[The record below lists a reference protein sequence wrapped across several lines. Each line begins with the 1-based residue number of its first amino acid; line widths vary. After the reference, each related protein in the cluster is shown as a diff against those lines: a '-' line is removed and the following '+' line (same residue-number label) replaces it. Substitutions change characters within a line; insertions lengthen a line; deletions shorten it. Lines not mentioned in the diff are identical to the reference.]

1 MGLQIIKVSNSS
13 INCME
18 VINEYVAIGCG
29 NGVVQFYDFSLRIEA
44 WFEDLMAGPV
54 TSLSFSLQEPPFVE
68 KNVAG
73 EPGLRFWA
81 PDFMI
86 GTSDANI
93 VAVEAECFHEIQA
106 EDRHG
111 VLLFQGMKD
120 DITAATCHP
129 KATLVLIA
137 SYCGVLQAWDYIEKK
152 LLVVRDFNNENSD
165 SWSRARSST
174 KLSLN
179 KDHVFLRPTSLVFEN
194 SAEFLAV
201 GFSSG
206 IIKFLNSSTLEDLA
220 SFAPSTSPILEL
232 KFSTTANY
240 MGAYDTSNHVLLFGR
255 ISESVNS
262 VSDIDLSDTKRKTNF
277 EYIGRIHSHSS
288 TIVGIAFGTI
298 QGSEVLASIAK
309 DKRIVEYDCEKS
321 TSSDGV
327 ICYGEGKLENR
338 AIRVELTAKPSAIM
352 WPEPG
357 DEVSENKFIIA
368 NDHYKFR
375 ELNADTNKCRKVT
388 NTPLVGGYPSK
399 LLILPLPR
407 DLVAPDQLNSI
418 IDTHSDVTLEREEE
432 IVEAPEEGSPDPLA
446 ETIAEVAEELQTEM
460 PLRYYAYAA
469 EERTIGVGCLP
480 LTGNPNLVKK
490 HYHIIC
496 VFKLPPRRP
505 PR

>member
-1 MGLQIIKVSNSS
+1 
-13 INCME
+13 ME

-44 WFEDLMAGPV
+44 WFEDLIAGPI
-54 TSLSFSLQEPPFVE
+54 TSLSFSLQEPPFIE

-81 PDFMI
+81 PDFMV
-86 GTSDANI
+86 GTSDANV
-93 VAVEAECFHEIQA
+93 VAVEAESFHEIQA

-120 DITAATCHP
+120 DITAAACHP
-129 KATLVLIA
+129 KTTFVVIA
-137 SYCGVLQAWDYIEKK
+137 SYCGVLQTWDYVQKQ
-152 LLVVRDFNNENSD
+152 LVVARDFNSEGKD
-165 SWSRARSST
+165 AWSRTRSST

-179 KDHVFLRPTSLVFEN
+179 KDHVFLRPTSLAFET

-206 IIKFLNSSTLEDLA
+206 IIKLLNSNSLEDLA

-232 KFSTTANY
+232 KFSTKANY

-255 ISESVNS
+255 ISETIHS
-262 VSDIDLSDTKRKTNF
+262 VSDIDLSDTRRKTNF
-277 EYIGRIHSHSS
+277 EYIGRMHSHSS
-288 TIVGIAFGTI
+288 SIVGLAFGTI
-298 QGSEVLASIAK
+298 QGSEVLVSIAK
-309 DKRIVEYDCEKS
+309 DRRIVEYDCEKS

-327 ICYGEGKLENR
+327 ICFGEGKLENR

-352 WPEPG
+352 WPEPD

-399 LLILPLPR
+399 LLIIPLPK
-407 DLVAPDQLNSI
+407 DLTPPDELNSVTDFGSDAALEHGEGAPD
-418 IDTHSDVTLEREEE
+418 TPEG
-432 IVEAPEEGSPDPLA
+432 EAQESPLGTNPEEA
-446 ETIAEVAEELQTEM
+446 EHHESEA
-460 PLRYYAYAA
+460 PLRYYVYAA
-469 EERTIGVGCLP
+469 EDRTIGIGCLP
-480 LTGNPNLVKK
+480 LTGNPNLVIKGTM
-490 HYHIIC
+490 
-496 VFKLPPRRP
+496 
-505 PR
+505 